1 VKMTESDG
9 DYLRFELKNSKPVD
23 LLDLT
28 GALSAFGDAY
38 KDYVISAGLEHVPDN
53 VRLFVREV
61 RSGSIIADLIS
72 LAHQASFVVDHK
84 EAIAQFASHLND
96 ILQFLLLPGAM
107 SESASPTKKEA
118 AQAISIMEPVAKDSA
133 SQLNVTV
140 AGDMHVHQHYHYNS
154 QEANA
159 IQNNAHRFLG
169 RPLPTSQLY
178 QDQILSLYQM
188 RGDPSA
194 KVGDKG
200 IIEEISPLPAKI
212 VFSSEEVKKQIIE
225 QPENPFKKLFLVDV
239 QAKAA
244 EGKVRLYQIFAVK
257 DVLDKD

>member
-9 DYLRFELKNSKPVD
+9 DYLRFELKNSRPVD

-61 RSGSIIADLIS
+61 RSGD
-72 LAHQASFVVDHK
+72 
-84 EAIAQFASHLND
+84 
-96 ILQFLLLPGAM
+96 G
-107 SESASPTKKEA
+107 
-118 AQAISIMEPVAKDSA
+118 A
-133 SQLNVTV
+133 SQLNITV
-140 AGDMHVHQHYHYNS
+140 ADDMHMHYGFNYES
-154 QEANA
+154 QQANA
-159 IQNNAHRFLG
+159 IQNNSRRLLG
-169 RPLPTSQLY
+169 PPLPTSQIY
-178 QDQILSLYQM
+178 HDQILSLYQV

-194 KVGDKG
+194 KVGAKG

-225 QPENPFKKLFLVDV
+225 QPENPFKKFFLVDV